1 MLEEPKSNPSSR
13 SKADEASATRAWAE
27 RWLSQKSL
35 APYLAAC
42 GADVERA
49 LDLHEWNISLGQVLM
64 RDISPSRSRC
74 ATPTTA

>member
-27 RWLSQKSL
+27 RWLSQKRL

-42 GADVERA
+42 G
-49 LDLHEWNISLGQVLM
+49 GG
-64 RDISPSRSRC
+64 
-74 ATPTTA
+74 